1 MSFRDM
7 ARRLV
12 LSLNGS
18 TGSSTYVLELVGDH
32 MLKDMDIPSGA
43 RPYEEGA
50 YSVIYDNRRGNIVV
64 FSLDENTRRVA
75 EAVEGDL
82 EAVLP
87 KIFDIQ
93 VWNRGEGPEWIE
105 QKSGSPVDKLFGI
118 EMEKLRLL
126 SRDEELVW
134 EAWRFE
140 LVGATPE
147 ELAEIELE
155 DIEKKLSA
163 PNIGNTVDKLLRDR
177 GETLED
183 QDLPALSRI
192 QASMVEAM
200 MDLSVRAHGL
210 GVSHYDAHSGN
221 VAWDKAGKLKFIDLE
236 DVGLDDAGLAP
247 QSVR

>member
-1 MSFRDM
+1 M
-7 ARRLV
+7 ARRLI
-12 LSLNGS
+12 LSLDKNI
-18 TGSSTYVLELVGDH
+18 GSSAYVLELVGDH
-32 MLKDMDIPSGA
+32 MLKDMGVPSGA
-43 RPYEEGA
+43 RPYEEGT

-93 VWNRGEGPEWIE
+93 VWNRGEGPEWVE
-105 QKSGSPVDKLFGI
+105 QKSGDPVDKLFGV

-126 SRDEELVW
+126 SGDEELVW

-140 LVGATPE
+140 LMGATPK
-147 ELAEIELE
+147 ELAEMELK
-155 DIEKKLSA
+155 DIEKKLGT
-163 PNIGNTVDKLLRDR
+163 PNMGNTVDKLLRDR
-177 GETLED
+177 GETMED

-192 QASMVEAM
+192 QAPMVEAM
-200 MDLSVRAHGL
+200 MDLSVRAHNL
-210 GVSHYDAHSGN
+210 GISHYDAHSGN

-236 DVGLDDAGLAP
+236 DVSLGDAGLAP
-247 QSVR
+247 QSMR